1 MPRVKKAT
9 IALKKRRKI
18 LARAKGFRWGAN
30 SKERTAR
37 ERLLHA
43 AKHSFQDRRK
53 KKRNFRKLW
62 QIQINAAVRERGM
75 SYSVFVDKL
84 KKANIEFDRKVLAQL
99 AQKYPKAFSA
109 LVEKVKI

>member
-18 LARAKGFRWGAN
+18 LKRAKGFRWGAK
-30 SKERTAR
+30 SKERIAR

-62 QIQINAAVRERGM
+62 QIQINAAARERGM
-75 SYSVFVDKL
+75 SYSVFIDKL
-84 KKANIEFDRKVLAQL
+84 KKANIELDRKVLAQL
-99 AQKYPKAFSA
+99 AQEYPKAFSA
-109 LVEKVKI
+109 LIEKVK

>member
-18 LARAKGFRWGAN
+18 LKRAKGFRWGAK
-30 SKERTAR
+30 SKERLAR

-62 QIQINAAVRERGM
+62 QIQINAAARERGM
-75 SYSVFVDKL
+75 SYSVLIDKL
-84 KKANIEFDRKVLAQL
+84 KKANIGLDRKILAQL
-99 AQKYPKAFSA
+99 AQEYPKAFSA
-109 LVEKVKI
+109 LVEKIK